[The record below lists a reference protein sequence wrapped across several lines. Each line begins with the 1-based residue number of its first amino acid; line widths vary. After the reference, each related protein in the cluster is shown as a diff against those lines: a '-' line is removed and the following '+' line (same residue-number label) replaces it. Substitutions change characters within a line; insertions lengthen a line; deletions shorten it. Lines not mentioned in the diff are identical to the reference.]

1 MVTVISQIET
11 GGGGGGGGV
20 LTEMEELKTG
30 AFKIKGWGGVAII

>member
-11 GGGGGGGGV
+11 GGAGV